1 MGPQG
6 GFASASGSLPPG
18 LSDFRLPLDEPLFR
32 LLNGLSSPPVDALA
46 MWLSRPLFDWC
57 CAGLV
62 LLWVLFRLR
71 RRAVV
76 PVIAAL
82 AAVGASDLIGARV
95 LKPWFH
101 RMRPFDAL
109 PPGTVH
115 QALLAS
121 HLGSM
126 PSLHAANAFALAVVL
141 SRASSRIGPRLAP
154 MLYGFATLIAL
165 SRVVGGV
172 HWPSDILAGAL
183 LGSAIGLGVIWCA
196 ARAGAEI
203 HDVHPAERFD

>member
-6 GFASASGSLPPG
+6 GVAVAASSLPPG

-32 LLNGLSSPPVDALA
+32 LLNGLSSPPIDALA
-46 MWLSRPLFDWC
+46 TWLSRPLFDWC
-57 CAGLV
+57 CAALV

-76 PVIAAL
+76 PVSAAL
-82 AAVGASDLIGARV
+82 VAVGVSDLIGARV

-109 PPGTVH
+109 PPGSVH
-115 QALLAS
+115 QALHAS

-141 SRASSRIGPRLAP
+141 SRAVPKLAP

-183 LGSAIGLGVIWCA
+183 FGAAIGLCVIWCA
-196 ARAGAEI
+196 ERAGAET
-203 HDVHPAERFD
+203 HHLHPPERFD